1 MKLLNKDVEYRD
13 FNRKFPVIMPA
24 VVLADVG
31 EGRVM
36 VLNGE
41 GAVKVIKKSELRV
54 MR

>member
-1 MKLLNKDVEYRD
+1 MKLLNKDIEYRD

-24 VVLADVG
+24 IVLADVG

-41 GAVKVIKKSELRV
+41 GDVKILKRSEIRV